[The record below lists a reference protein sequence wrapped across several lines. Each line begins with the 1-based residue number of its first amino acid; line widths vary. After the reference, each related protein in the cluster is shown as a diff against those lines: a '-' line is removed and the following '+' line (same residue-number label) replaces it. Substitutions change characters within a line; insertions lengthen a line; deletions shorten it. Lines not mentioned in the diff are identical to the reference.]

1 MSCVHLRRN
10 LLWLCVVWAIAFAP
24 CVDVCAQEESPHE
37 GIEGL
42 NGSAYFDFAFR
53 DTPNIVASGHIEGA
67 LAQTEADADEDGA
80 EADPAEGEGLSG
92 ERLNEDE
99 EPRGERLN
107 EDEDPRGERLNE
119 DEEPRGERLNE
130 DEEPRGERSEKMARA
145 PSRGRRFRVSDLA
158 LNCTNDFCQSRED
171 VDALLRA
178 TGLTLGHETTRADLA
193 ISVER
198 LRKTGFFSKIV
209 QELQFD
215 GSRVAVTYHAEPHTF
230 VRRVEIDNSGALYPS
245 EIKKKMMLRVGGA
258 LYPRTALLKGKN
270 PDAMEKSELIA
281 MALEDQADSLRRLYV
296 KEGYFDAEVDIRV
309 EDVAPNIV
317 DLHVDVSNAEGY
329 VLGKIYVRGHTVRS
343 YSEIESLF
351 RSYFNYF
358 GYVKK
363 TDIEDAVQ
371 EFVSSYRASG
381 YYQARLDYVSRRVR
395 ENRSIDIFLDLH
407 EGDKWIVEFD
417 GNDSLNAKELL
428 RSLTFQSS
436 GYVDQGELEASIE
449 AIKATYVSA
458 GYYYVDVS
466 GEILRHGAGEA
477 HSILFRIDEGQRV
490 EIGQIEFDGASV
502 FSRSELLDE
511 ISSHEYSAIGSGA
524 YPQRA
529 MIADDAAKIVD
540 AYRKRGYLNAD
551 VVGWNLAVTDQPGR
565 LKLTFVIHEGE
576 VSRFSHRLLR
586 YTDRESYDEFDVLI
600 DKPEDDVFSDYT
612 FRAERAAIT
621 KQIRLRGHATV
632 SSQATCTS
640 YTSDG
645 AVASESTCDVAEFPA
660 SCMPD
665 DIESLCQIV
674 ETRSGP
680 MEVCKRHYDTEYG
693 IEGGPECKP
702 TNGIT
707 GTLVDVA
714 YDVTLGPRFVFGD
727 TFIHGNIVTRD
738 WVVGQDIPFR
748 SGEIFDINRLI
759 DARGLL
765 RRRAIYRTASL
776 NAIGVDD
783 GLVQSS
789 ESGDSTSLGE
799 RAVPLIVNIEE
810 GDRRWFDFAIGVS
823 LTGGDWIFAGE
834 MEYVEANLLGTG
846 WELRFLIM
854 PEARF
859 FNASNEFVFTQKF
872 NQNFFTLLTLS
883 IPIVPSQ
890 GINLVSQLFY
900 DLRYILETN
909 KEEYGWLLEL
919 QWNVSKALF
928 TALAFELESSNTSS
942 FGVDVSDS
950 LSDYD
955 VCYPVTFFM
964 DCPFAS
970 SKQDFTVSLTPRVSF
985 DGRDS
990 PIVPKNGIYTEA
1002 KVKLAYSNANGFYA
1016 MPELRVSYLATF
1028 LKYFTTA
1035 FNLRWGLSF
1044 HKSGASI
1051 PLIDRYFLGGLNVR
1065 GYENDALGPR
1075 LYDPNKPSIATNEA
1089 AGGETMFNFTAELRY
1104 PIWDTIGL
1112 YGAIFVDMGSLT
1124 QSQPTDGSARDYF
1137 RELFVEEMRYTAGLG
1152 LRLQFSESIPP
1163 IVVDYGF
1170 IINRRRGD
1178 PVGNFS
1184 LNIGYSF

>member
-1 MSCVHLRRN
+1 MHVISQKKSQHRLLCDRNARFWVQNREFAVSGVHLRRN
-10 LLWLCVVWAIAFAP
+10 IMWLCVVWAIWLMP
-24 CVDVCAQEESPHE
+24 CAQTHAQAESPHE

-67 LAQTEADADEDGA
+67 LAQAESELDGDSTDDGQSSGTGLMGEKSVDDQKKSIVRSTSSEAH
-80 EADPAEGEGLSG
+80 
-92 ERLNEDE
+92 
-99 EPRGERLN
+99 
-107 EDEDPRGERLNE
+107 
-119 DEEPRGERLNE
+119 
-130 DEEPRGERSEKMARA
+130 
-145 PSRGRRFRVSDLA
+145 FRVSDLI
-158 LNCTNDFCQSRED
+158 LHCTNAFCESPEN
-171 VDALLRA
+171 VEALLRS
-178 TGLTLGHETTRADLA
+178 TGLTLGHETTKTDLA
-193 ISVER
+193 ISIER
-198 LRKTGFFSKIV
+198 LRKTGFFSKIT
-209 QELQFD
+209 QDLSFD
-215 GSRVAVTYHAEPHTF
+215 GSRVAVAFNTEPHTF
-230 VRRVEIDNSGALYPS
+230 VRRIEIDNSGALYPS
-245 EIKKKMMLRVGGA
+245 EIKKKMMIRVGGA

-296 KEGYFDAEVDIRV
+296 KEGYFDAKVDIGIEEV
-309 EDVAPNIV
+309 ETNRV
-317 DLHVDVSNAEGY
+317 DLHVNVSNADGY
-329 VLGKIYVRGHTVRS
+329 VLGKIYVRGHKVRS

-351 RSYFNYF
+351 RSYFSYF

-371 EFVSSYRASG
+371 EFIANYREAG
-381 YYQARLDYVSRRVR
+381 YYQAKLDYVSRRVK

-407 EGDKWIVEFD
+407 EGDKWAVEFD
-417 GNDSLNAKELL
+417 GNESLSAKEL
-428 RSLTFQSS
+428 SEALTFQSS
-436 GYVDQGELEASIE
+436 GYVDQGELAASIE

-458 GYYYVDVS
+458 GYYYVKVT
-466 GEILRHGAGEA
+466 GEILRHGAGDA
-477 HSILFRIDEGQRV
+477 HSILFHIEEGQRV

-502 FSRSELLDE
+502 FSHSELLDE
-511 ISSHEYSAIGSGA
+511 ISSHEYSALGSGA

-551 VVGWNLAVTDQPGR
+551 VVGWNLATTDQVGR
-565 LKLTFVIHEGE
+565 LKLTFIIREGE
-576 VSRFSHRLLR
+576 VSHFAHRLLR
-586 YTDRESYDEFDVLI
+586 YTDRETYDDFDVLI
-600 DKPEDDVFSDYT
+600 DKPENDVFSDYT

-621 KQIRLRGHATV
+621 KQLRLRGHATV
-632 SSQATCTS
+632 SSQSTCTS

-645 AVASESTCDVAEFPA
+645 AVASESTCDVADFA
-660 SCMPD
+660 AACMPD
-665 DIESLCQIV
+665 DIEALCQIV
-674 ETRSGP
+674 ETRSGT
-680 MEVCKRHYDTEYG
+680 MERCKRHYDTEYG
-693 IEGGPECKP
+693 IEGEPECKP
-702 TNGIT
+702 KNGIT
-707 GTLVDVA
+707 GTQVDVT

-727 TFIHGNIVTRD
+727 AFIHGNVVTRQ
-738 WVVGQDIPFR
+738 WVVEQDIPFKA
-748 SGEIFDINRLI
+748 GEIFDINRII

-765 RRRAIYRTASL
+765 RRRTIYRTASL

-799 RAVPLIVNIEE
+799 RSVPLTVNIEE

-823 LTGGDWIFAGE
+823 LTGGDWVLAGE

-859 FNASNEFVFTQKF
+859 FNASNEFVFTQRF

-883 IPIVPSQ
+883 IPIVPAQ

-900 DLRYILETN
+900 DLRYIPDTN
-909 KEEYGWLLEL
+909 KEEAGWLLEL
-919 QWNVSKALF
+919 QWNVNKALF
-928 TALAFELESSNTSS
+928 TALAFELESSNASS

-950 LSDYD
+950 LSDYNA
-955 VCYPVTFFM
+955 CYPVTFFM
-964 DCPFAS
+964 KCPFAS
-970 SKQDFTVSLTPRVSF
+970 KKQDFTVSLTPRVSY

-990 PIVPKNGIYTEA
+990 PIAPKNGFYTEA
-1002 KVKLAYSNANGFYA
+1002 KVKLAYSNANGLYA
-1016 MPELRVSYLATF
+1016 MPEFRVSYLVTF

-1035 FNLRWGLSF
+1035 FNLRWGLGF
-1044 HKSGASI
+1044 HKSDATI
-1051 PLIDRYFLGGLNVR
+1051 PLIDRYFLGGLNMR
-1065 GYENDALGPR
+1065 GYDNDALGPR
-1075 LYDPNKPSIATNEA
+1075 LYDPSKPGIATNEA

-1104 PIWDTIGL
+1104 PIWNNIGL
-1112 YGAIFVDMGSLT
+1112 YGAVFVDMGALT
-1124 QSQPTDGSARDYF
+1124 QSLPTDGTARDYF

-1152 LRLQFSESIPP
+1152 LRWQFSESIPP